1 MNTEC
6 QEISEQMILQTIC
19 GESFSVYNKVFLSIQ
34 IEGINQR
41 TIQKLVS
48 TSWISDFWRVLRN
61 PALLILAKSW
71 EKSFIEYCRSRR
83 TLQRTFSLIFNISQ
97 SKNSNLWWCRCD
109 LSLIRSC
116 FLVISLVFSA
126 NNVPDIPA
134 DVTGQPRPEYKVR
147 PGPILLTPR
156 VETSKE
162 CHIQSGN
169 KHYLKLK
176 YAKKSLFLNVFR

>member
-1 MNTEC
+1 MSDGGVKVQSWTWAW
-6 QEISEQMILQTIC
+6 QLTIKWRNEHWMSRNIRTNDPLDNMW
-19 GESFSVYNKVFLSIQ
+19 GIFFRVQQSFLIQ

-41 TIQKLVS
+41 TIQKLVF
-48 TSWISDFWRVLRN
+48 TSWSPDFWRVLRN

-134 DVTGQPRPEYKVR
+134 DVTGQPRP
-147 PGPILLTPR
+147 
-156 VETSKE
+156 
-162 CHIQSGN
+162 
-169 KHYLKLK
+169 
-176 YAKKSLFLNVFR
+176 